1 MKAMSSITS
10 YLSVNCPKTALHMEY
25 VKYFHAS
32 VSEFLAL
39 SRIWAPNGI
48 IIEYC
53 RDGFLRNIYVL
64 VRIFRINVVLIYV
77 NLCVTGHQHLIHVNF
92 PWTYQ
97 LHPRSNIQFESIKHS
112 IRNRTWWQRAFISIF
127 RYQITKN
134 LPPLTPKFKN
144 DCDFCS
150 SYAHICDNKCLTKY
164 EFDVKHGKYILIF

>member
-1 MKAMSSITS
+1 
-10 YLSVNCPKTALHMEY
+10 MEY

-53 RDGFLRNIYVL
+53 RDGFLRNIYVR

-112 IRNRTWWQRAFISIF
+112 IRIRTWWQRAFISIF

-134 LPPLTPKFKN
+134 LPPNWFRSSRMTVIFALHTHIYAITNVWQNMNLMLNTANTFWYFKTESTN
-144 DCDFCS
+144 MRGIF
-150 SYAHICDNKCLTKY
+150 
-164 EFDVKHGKYILIF
+164 EFHLPEAD